1 VERNAAERGLTRVV
15 GVGASAGGVD
25 ALISVVRT
33 LPADLPAALCIVLH
47 VPATGR
53 SLLAPIL
60 DRQTALPVSVP
71 SDGEP
76 LLPGRVYVAP
86 PDRHLT
92 VAAGRLELGRG
103 PKENG
108 IRPAVDPMLRSLAA
122 AYGEHAVA
130 VILSGALGDGS
141 TGALAVKQ
149 AGGAVL
155 VQDPDD
161 ATVPSMPE
169 SAIRAVGDVDAV
181 LAAAQIGPELG
192 RLAGG
197 AAEIGEEHVMNPGE
211 PSLELGPERPSG
223 PPSAFTCPECSG
235 PLWEVSKGEL
245 VRYRCRVGHAYSED
259 SMMIEQ
265 GATVEAALWSALEAL
280 EERVEFLKRMAA
292 RHGERRPQLR
302 DRFTGASDDARERAE
317 LIRRALGVR
326 GAAPKAFD
334 MQSTEAAE

>member
-1 VERNAAERGLTRVV
+1 MDREAAERGLKRVV

-25 ALISVVRT
+25 ALIQIVRT
-33 LPADLPAALCIVLH
+33 LPAELPAAFCIVLH

-60 DRQTALPVSVP
+60 DRQTPLEVGVP

-76 LLPGRVYVAP
+76 LRPGHAYVAP

-92 VAAGRLELGRG
+92 VGGGQIALGRG

-108 IRPAVDPMLRSLAA
+108 VRPAVDTMLRSLAA
-122 AYGEHAVA
+122 AYGPRAVA

-141 TGALAVKQ
+141 AGAHAVKQ
-149 AGGAVL
+149 AGGVVI

-169 SAIRAVGDVDAV
+169 SALRAVGEVDAV
-181 LAAAQIGPELG
+181 L
-192 RLAGG
+192 G
-197 AAEIGEEHVMNPGE
+197 AAEIGPALGRILGADPATGEDLVMNAGE
-211 PSLELGPERPSG
+211 PSFVSRPEPPPG

-235 PLWEVSKGEL
+235 PLWEVSEGEL

-259 SMMIEQ
+259 SMMIAQ
-265 GATVEAALWSALEAL
+265 GSTVEAALWSALEAL
-280 EERVEFLKRMAA
+280 EERADFLTRMSA
-292 RHGERRPQLR
+292 RHGEQRPRLR
-302 DRFTGASDDARERAE
+302 DRFAGAADDARDRAE
-317 LIRRALGVR
+317 LIRRALGV
-326 GAAPKAFD
+326 
-334 MQSTEAAE
+334 TEAAE

>member
-1 VERNAAERGLTRVV
+1 VV

-25 ALISVVRT
+25 ALIRIVGS
-33 LPADLPAALCIVLH
+33 LPAGLPAAICIVLH

-53 SLLAPIL
+53 SLLGSIL
-60 DRQTALPVSVP
+60 DRRTALEVGVP

-76 LLPGRVYVAP
+76 LRPGRVYVAP

-92 VAAGRLELGRG
+92 VAGGRFELGRG

-108 IRPAVDPMLRSLAA
+108 VRPAVDPMLRSLAS

-149 AGGAVL
+149 AGGVVI

-169 SAIRAVGDVDAV
+169 SAIRAVGAVDDILTV
-181 LAAAQIGPELG
+181 DEIGPALR
-192 RLAGG
+192 RLVGG
-197 AAEIGEEHVMNPGE
+197 ALSIGEDLTMNADE
-211 PSLELGPERPSG
+211 SSLAFGPERPAG
-223 PPSAFTCPECSG
+223 PPSAFTCPECHG
-235 PLWEVSKGEL
+235 PLWEVSEADL
-245 VRYRCRVGHAYSED
+245 MRYRCRVGHAYSEE
-259 SMMIEQ
+259 SMVIEQ
-265 GATVEAALWSALEAL
+265 GSAVEAALWSALEAL
-280 EERVEFLKRMAA
+280 EERAEFLSRMSDRYA
-292 RHGERRPQLR
+292 ERRPRLH
-302 DRFTGASDDARERAE
+302 DRYAGAADDARDRAE

-326 GAAPKAFD
+326 GEAPKAFD
-334 MQSTEAAE
+334 MQSAE